1 MIACRKK
8 SGNAFPKNFASKL
21 LGHKGMQGSMRMV
34 AVLLLATMAAALAGV
49 QGLAF
54 PVAQADSFPL
64 SLPLHLH
71 PAGCHSQESSAP
83 KTPVSPLPTSYQCCA
98 NGHDVAV
105 PNASFSV
112 RCMAAQLC
120 SLVSVDEPRLNFAF
134 SLRWERLPAP
144 SNSPPS
150 GVPLRI

>member
-1 MIACRKK
+1 
-8 SGNAFPKNFASKL
+8 
-21 LGHKGMQGSMRMV
+21 MQGSLRRV
-34 AVLLLATMAAALAGV
+34 AVLLLATMAVALAGA

-54 PVAQADSFPL
+54 PVAQADSF

-83 KTPVSPLPTSYQCCA
+83 KAPSPLPTSYQCCA

-112 RCMAAQLC
+112 RSMAAQLC
-120 SLVSVDEPRLNFAF
+120 SLVSADEPRLNFAS
-134 SLRWERLPAP
+134 SLRSQELPAP

>member
-1 MIACRKK
+1 
-8 SGNAFPKNFASKL
+8 
-21 LGHKGMQGSMRMV
+21 MQGSMRMV
-34 AVLLLATMAAALAGV
+34 AVLLLVTMAAALAGV

-83 KTPVSPLPTSYQCCA
+83 KTPSPLPTSYQCCA
-98 NGHDVAV
+98 NGHHAAI
-105 PNASFSV
+105 PSASFTV
-112 RCMAAQLC
+112 RSMAAQLC
-120 SLVSVDEPRLNFAF
+120 SLVSVDEPRLNFAS
-134 SLRWERLPAP
+134 SLRSETLPAP